1 MVPTVEWM
9 SKYFNKFNKQYFE
22 GKLETPQF
30 VVGCPYG
37 CFGYLDYRANYN
49 KLTRK
54 ISKVLSQPKLM
65 LTSMYDRKQ
74 KDVLNTMLHEMI
86 HLYIYS
92 VLKKY
97 PMSQHGSDF
106 TKIANNLNSQGWN
119 ISETNE
125 LSKTDKYI
133 DPNKQNAANQNGPTQ
148 NVQQNKNNIK
158 GQNKKIV
165 NSIIK
170 LNGTLDTMLNNN
182 YFKRKDTIN
191 TVNVLKNRLKKEV
204 PQLTESYISKI
215 LNESINNIKHNNMG
229 KKVRLTEND
238 LHNVVK
244 ESVSKILSEM
254 DYKTYLNA
262 ARKWARELEKNP
274 SHPKRKSSI
283 MGHENSKGNHD
294 IHTDNRLRAFSDAA
308 RQAFNRDYG
317 FNVHGRDNTKGSY
330 GMSFDTDNI
339 GSHGYYDSIGT
350 ETHVPG
356 NKAVTGKTKD
366 GKRTKTILKD
376 RFHLDSVDG
385 TDKYP
390 SRRHE
395 TRIGFDNEYDPR
407 NAVEPEMDRWDYM
420 KARNIGNQ
428 DILDYAN
435 GKYEF
440 ANGKWGL
447 KGDGYTIFHED
458 DAPKG
463 SIRPPYCYAHG
474 QLEDDLGFD
483 IFSLDGS
490 AKKDM
495 LNKYSMKIGNYKCN
509 FNGKPCTLYV
519 GYSKNGGPSSP
530 TGLACYDDDEEAIN
544 YIKGQLYLDN

>member
-30 VVGCPYG
+30 IVGCPYG
-37 CFGYLDYRANYN
+37 CFGYLEYRANYN

-97 PMSQHGSDF
+97 PMSQHGGEF
-106 TKIANNLNSQGWN
+106 TKFANNLNSQGWS
-119 ISETNE
+119 ISEKNE

-133 DPNKQNAANQNGPTQ
+133 DPNKQNAATQNNINQNGATQ
-148 NVQQNKNNIK
+148 NNVNTNGTTQNTKQNNVK

-191 TVNVLKNRLKKEV
+191 TVNVLKNQLKMEV

-254 DYKTYLNA
+254 NL
-262 ARKWARELEKNP
+262 REFPGSPVVCTPCFHCRGHRFNP
-274 SHPKRKSSI
+274 W
-283 MGHENSKGNHD
+283 
-294 IHTDNRLRAFSDAA
+294 
-308 RQAFNRDYG
+308 
-317 FNVHGRDNTKGSY
+317 
-330 GMSFDTDNI
+330 
-339 GSHGYYDSIGT
+339 
-350 ETHVPG
+350 
-356 NKAVTGKTKD
+356 
-366 GKRTKTILKD
+366 
-376 RFHLDSVDG
+376 
-385 TDKYP
+385 
-390 SRRHE
+390 SR
-395 TRIGFDNEYDPR
+395 N
-407 NAVEPEMDRWDYM
+407 
-420 KARNIGNQ
+420 
-428 DILDYAN
+428 
-435 GKYEF
+435 
-440 ANGKWGL
+440 
-447 KGDGYTIFHED
+447 
-458 DAPKG
+458 
-463 SIRPPYCYAHG
+463 
-474 QLEDDLGFD
+474 
-483 IFSLDGS
+483 
-490 AKKDM
+490 
-495 LNKYSMKIGNYKCN
+495 
-509 FNGKPCTLYV
+509 
-519 GYSKNGGPSSP
+519 
-530 TGLACYDDDEEAIN
+530 
-544 YIKGQLYLDN
+544 